1 MTTLDRIHKSG
12 LETTDVLE
20 LIRQSEPFSFSI
32 YMPTHRT
39 GDEVLHRRDSKT
51 LDGFI
56 RNISKS
62 LLDRGMPDA
71 EIEKRLNPLKELVE
85 DEEFWRQRTEGLV
98 LFANESM
105 LMTADLPIP
114 VNAEF
119 RIGNTFH
126 LLPLVPLLTGF
137 GRYYL
142 LAIELE
148 RIRLFKAG
156 RTTFE
161 EIPVQEFIPE
171 RLEGRVGYDYEQK
184 SLQFRSQQQQQTGSS
199 YHGHAE
205 ADRDRKNEILRY
217 FHEVDKGLRPVLKEN
232 PMPLILASQ
241 TYLAA
246 IFKEACSYE
255 PIVEGHLTTN
265 LSEASN
271 EALHRESWNL
281 IAPMFEASKHTKW
294 ARFKEMHGTGKASA
308 QLSRIIPAA
317 FEGKVDSLFIEE
329 GLDIMGS
336 YDQSDRTIS
345 LADARDEKAESLLN
359 LATHQTLKNGGFVFV
374 LSDEDVPA
382 ESQGMLALFRY

>member
-1 MTTLDRIHKSG
+1 MTTLDRIHKPG

-32 YMPTHRT
+32 YLPTHRT

-51 LDGFI
+51 LDGLI
-56 RNISKS
+56 RSMEKS
-62 LLDRGMPDA
+62 LLERGMQDA
-71 EIEKRLNPLKELVE
+71 DIEKRLNPLKELVE
-85 DEEFWRQRTEGLV
+85 DEEFWRQRTEGLG
-98 LFANESM
+98 LFVNESM

-119 RIGNTFH
+119 HIGDTFY
-126 LLPLVPLLTGF
+126 LLPLVPMLSGF
-137 GRYYL
+137 GNYYL

-156 RTTFE
+156 RGTFE

-184 SLQFRSQQQQQTGSS
+184 SLQFRSQQQQTGSS

-217 FHEVDKGLRPVLKEN
+217 FQEVDKGLRPVLKEN
-232 PMPLILASQ
+232 ALPLILASQ

-246 IFKEACSYE
+246 IFKEASSYE
-255 PIVEGHLTTN
+255 PMVEGHLITN
-265 LSEASN
+265 LSEVSN
-271 EALHRESWNL
+271 EELHRESWKL
-281 IAPMFEASKHTKW
+281 MSPLFEELKQNKW
-294 ARFKEMHGTGKASA
+294 ARFEQMHGTGKASA

-317 FEGKVDSLFIEE
+317 FDGKVDSLFIEE
-329 GLDIMGS
+329 GLDIMGTF
-336 YDQSDRTIS
+336 DASDRTIT

-359 LATHQTLKNGGFVFV
+359 LAMQQTLKNGGFVFI
-374 LSDEDVPA
+374 LSAEDLPA
-382 ESQGMLALFRY
+382 ESQGMVALFRY